1 MNKLTKKTQLAKKRY
16 KKPTV
21 IKSFSEKELGP
32 WIKRP
37 GNMWGD
43 GTPAAVI

>member
-1 MNKLTKKTQLAKKRY
+1 MEKEKRNSASLKKRY

-32 WIKRP
+32 WVKRP
-37 GNMWGD
+37 GNMWD
-43 GTPAAVI
+43 ESATP